1 MKLYLDDDSIDNLLI
16 RLLRKAGHDVE
27 IPADVGLSGRED
39 PVHLRYCV
47 RVGRVCLSRNHKDF
61 DHLHELILETQGH
74 HPGIL
79 IVRKDNDPRRDLDAH
94 GIVRAIA
101 KLLAA
106 GVAVGDQLHIL
117 NQWR

>member
-1 MKLYLDDDSIDNLLI
+1 MKLYLDDDSVATLLV

-27 IPADVGLSGRED
+27 IPADIGLSRRED
-39 PVHLRYCV
+39 PVHLRHCIK
-47 RVGRVCLSRNHKDF
+47 VGRVCLSHNHKDY
-61 DHLHELILETQGH
+61 DHLHELILEAHGH
-74 HPGIL
+74 HPGIF
-79 IVRKDNDPRRDLDAH
+79 IVRKDNDPRRDLDAP
-94 GIVRAIA
+94 GIVRAIG